1 MNKVMK
7 KAVTAELAL
16 RQKLTTIQ
24 GSFFAR
30 LKDERGDVPGWVLVV
45 LMTTGLVTAIWTIAA
60 PRLTAILK
68 NSLDSMNGIRQLNP
82 QNRFRLH
89 LAREDGNVESALVII
104 PLLILFLIGAQVIAA
119 TNLRNADLAMAQ
131 GDAAARAI
139 SQEFQVGDD
148 VLEIG
153 GRVEKIRVLVTHRS
167 HSIPQLVPG
176 LVELLGGN
184 PVTDVVG
191 IAVIE
196 PSSS

>member
-1 MNKVMK
+1 M
-7 KAVTAELAL
+7 
-16 RQKLTTIQ
+16 
-24 GSFFAR
+24 
-30 LKDERGDVPGWVLVV
+30 
-45 LMTTGLVTAIWTIAA
+45 
-60 PRLTAILK
+60 
-68 NSLDSMNGIRQLNP
+68 NP

-139 SQEFQVGDD
+139 SQEFHAEDE